1 MAVEWVRLML
11 DLSSFDAASFP
22 ETQGELAFTTLAELG
37 DTAEHRRKL
46 YELNKT
52 CAADIPERGEFYS
65 FEEYLAVRIEVPG
78 YDAAGVVVA
87 LDGTEWVGFSMTSI
101 RPGFA
106 FSEMTGVLAQYR
118 GRGISLALKVLA
130 IEFARKSGRRWLRAF
145 HHPANAAAIGMN
157 RRLGFFSDLR
167 PAVEKWSTNEE
178 LAAAVRRFRAKIEGY
193 VAPAAY
199 GVARVDDGDLTF
211 GEINTYGNTRS
222 LPEVVLASVCGYVDR
237 TATFALTREQFAE
250 AIDLLAP
257 ADAAVHLDHP
267 NLWSWQALLA
277 GSGPMSSFRAFYL
290 TNARDAADPAF
301 LARL

>member
-1 MAVEWVRLML
+1 MATEWVRLML
-11 DLSSFDAASFP
+11 DLDSFDDTGFRSD
-22 ETQGELAFTTLAELG
+22 LAFATLAELG

-78 YDAAGVVVA
+78 YDAAGVIVA

-101 RPGFA
+101 QPGFA

-118 GRGISLALKVLA
+118 GRGISLALKVRA
-130 IEFARKSGRRWLRAF
+130 IDFARRSGRRWLRAF

-157 RRLGFFSDLR
+157 RRLGFFDDLQ
-167 PAVEKWSTNEE
+167 PPSEKWSTNEE
-178 LAAAVRRFRAKIEGY
+178 LAAAVQRFTAKIDGY

-199 GVARVDDGDLTF
+199 GVARVDDGELTF
-211 GEINTYGNTRS
+211 GEVNTYGNTRT
-222 LPEVVLASVCGYVDR
+222 LPAVVLASVCGYVDR
-237 TATFALTREQFAE
+237 TATFPLTREQFAE

-257 ADAAVHLDHP
+257 ADAAVHMDHP

-277 GSGPMSSFRAFYL
+277 GAGPGSSFRAFYL
-290 TNARDAADPAF
+290 ANAGDATDTDF
-301 LARL
+301 LGRL